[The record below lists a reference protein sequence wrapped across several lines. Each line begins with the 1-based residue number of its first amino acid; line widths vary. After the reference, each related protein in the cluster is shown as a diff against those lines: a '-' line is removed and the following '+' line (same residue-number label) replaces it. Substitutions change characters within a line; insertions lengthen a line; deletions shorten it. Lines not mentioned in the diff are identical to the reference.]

1 MADEVG
7 AHRYCLLRMHIQSLI
22 IHLVNH
28 LSFCAVLFEV
38 ELVTRLE
45 HCLIV
50 LTFQDQKEAVRRQ
63 LNAKLT
69 LHPGGHR

>member
-1 MADEVG
+1 MGDEVE

-28 LSFCAVLFEV
+28 LSLLFCAVLFEV

-45 HCLIV
+45 HCLII

-63 LNAKLT
+63 LNAK
-69 LHPGGHR
+69 